1 MREKKKENEHKNKR
15 LKRSWKQ
22 EEEEKISRKEGN
34 IMTQGILLTFDE
46 KV

>member
-1 MREKKKENEHKNKR
+1 M

-34 IMTQGILLTFDE
+34 IMTQGTFDE